1 MRIELHL
8 NRPSLIICKQMRP
21 KSGSECF
28 AQGRDLWGEVKARN
42 KKVSDLQSL
51 HKTTS
56 DNLECHMVARIWQK
70 LLYNL
75 EVFCSVINFP
85 DDISSSSPCAF
96 QRSSRLPVTVSQLI
110 LFFTSAFSTILHK
123 DLYF

>member
-1 MRIELHL
+1 
-8 NRPSLIICKQMRP
+8 
-21 KSGSECF
+21 
-28 AQGRDLWGEVKARN
+28 
-42 KKVSDLQSL
+42 
-51 HKTTS
+51 
-56 DNLECHMVARIWQK
+56 MVARIWQK

-96 QRSSRLPVTVSQLI
+96 QRSSRLSVTVSQLI
-110 LFFTSAFSTILHK
+110 LFFTRAFSKILHE